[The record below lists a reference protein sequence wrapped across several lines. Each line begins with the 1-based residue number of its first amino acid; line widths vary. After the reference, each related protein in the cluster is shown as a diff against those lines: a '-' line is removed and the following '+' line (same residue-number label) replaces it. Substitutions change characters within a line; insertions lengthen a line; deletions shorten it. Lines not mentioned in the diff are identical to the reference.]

1 MVAWFSGFYTPPFVH
16 LLCDA
21 TRRRKPAG
29 GVFIGGGKHERGE
42 YRMSAGRP
50 KAFNSASKLIE
61 LFRQFSDEII
71 ENGFKDVPTQTSFSR
86 WLKSHFRDVDRR
98 TIYNALNKYFP
109 EVKEEFD
116 QIRADVL
123 AQGALLGHY
132 HSTMAIFGLK
142 NWCHWTDKQQVESA
156 INTKIE
162 FVMDDEIRSYAE

>member
-1 MVAWFSGFYTPPFVH
+1 
-16 LLCDA
+16 
-21 TRRRKPAG
+21 
-29 GVFIGGGKHERGE
+29 
-42 YRMSAGRP
+42 MSAGRP

-71 ENGFKDVPTQTSFSR
+71 ENGFNDVPTQTSFSR

-109 EVKEEFD
+109 EIKEEFD

-132 HSTMAIFGLK
+132 HSTMTIFGLK
-142 NWCHWTDKQQVESA
+142 NWCHWTDKQQVEASVDSD
-156 INTKIE
+156 IEITISDELKE
-162 FVMDDEIRSYAE
+162 FVQ

>member
-1 MVAWFSGFYTPPFVH
+1 
-16 LLCDA
+16 
-21 TRRRKPAG
+21 
-29 GVFIGGGKHERGE
+29 
-42 YRMSAGRP
+42 MSAGRP

-61 LFRQFSDEII
+61 LFRQFSDEIV

-123 AQGALLGHY
+123 AQGALLGEY
-132 HSTMAIFGLK
+132 NSTMTIFGLK
-142 NWCHWTDKQQVESA
+142 NWCRWTDKQQVEASVDSD
-156 INTKIE
+156 IEITISDELKE
-162 FVMDDEIRSYAE
+162 FVQ